1 MTAKKERKKEKRKGT
16 PGDQTSP
23 LRDDGL
29 CDKSAAKHDF
39 IQRNALLCNRF
50 LGGVLGALMPGRIT
64 VAPHSST
71 PPCIE
76 EIN

>member
-39 IQRNALLCNRF
+39 IQRNALY
-50 LGGVLGALMPGRIT
+50 VVQQIPGRGFGGPIT
-64 VAPHSST
+64 GKDHCCT
-71 PPCIE
+71 
-76 EIN
+76 